1 MATVFTVPDQ
11 ALLDC
16 GRSYTTLSSLS
27 PISIIWSEMWSR
39 KHIIVLSSMHP
50 SGLDTQKGKHYE
62 LRWASNFLTEEAIP
76 WTPKRADQKK
86 ELSNLFSLLYDS
98 PQVKDLGFQWDFWGT
113 DFHIE
118 SESEEHLHCFPSQ
131 TCLTKEVG
139 TRLNFLLPKSFSS
152 TLPDSSCIRFTLGCS
167 WTCNSEIK
175 ERWKEGEKG

>member
-39 KHIIVLSSMHP
+39 EHIIVLSSMHP

-98 PQVKDLGFQWDFWGT
+98 PQVKDLGFQWDFWGIVFFIVSHRKWKWRT
-113 DFHIE
+113 
-118 SESEEHLHCFPSQ
+118 
-131 TCLTKEVG
+131 
-139 TRLNFLLPKSFSS
+139 
-152 TLPDSSCIRFTLGCS
+152 FTLFS
-167 WTCNSEIK
+167 QSNLLN
-175 ERWKEGEKG
+175 KGGGNKTKLPST